1 MKLYQLGKGV
11 CNYYI
16 NNVNGNED
24 TSHEMV
30 QRKLTRNIHLSY
42 KVSDALYIYGHLHI
56 KTKGNMIV
64 SIKNHHSFLDTGF
77 QKDLGEYERLN
88 RLLKI
93 S

>member
-1 MKLYQLGKGV
+1 MKLFQLGKGV
-11 CNYYI
+11 YNYYI
-16 NNVNGNED
+16 NNVNGNQE
-24 TSHEMV
+24 TSHKMA

-42 KVSDALYIYGHLHI
+42 KISDTLYIYGHLHI

-77 QKDLGEYERLN
+77 QKDLDKYERLN
-88 RLLKI
+88 QLLKI